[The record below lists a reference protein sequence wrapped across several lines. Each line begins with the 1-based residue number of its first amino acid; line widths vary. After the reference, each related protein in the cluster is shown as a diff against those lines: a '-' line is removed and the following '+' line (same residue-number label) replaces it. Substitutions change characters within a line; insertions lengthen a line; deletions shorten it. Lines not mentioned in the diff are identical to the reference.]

1 MPGRNKFTKL
11 FFIHIHWLKGKEMK
25 AIIIS
30 ACWLFN
36 NLIERLKSS

>member
-1 MPGRNKFTKL
+1 MPGRNKSTKL
-11 FFIHIHWLKGKEMK
+11 FLFIYIGSKAKKMK

-36 NLIERLKSS
+36 NL

>member
-1 MPGRNKFTKL
+1 MPGRNKSTKL
-11 FFIHIHWLKGKEMK
+11 FIHIHWIKGKEMK

-30 ACWLFN
+30 ACRLFN